1 MYKTFF
7 DIDWKILAAFG
18 FITFGLIAVFI
29 FFSVSPIDRQPTT
42 PISAWQVYTET
53 DYSISYPPDVT
64 ITPSIISGGGKALV
78 FHLPE
83 GSNFNMHLEVIPNSI
98 TSLDAISGIFRSF
111 KYQEENIL
119 INDKSAR
126 KFSGALTAGNKTIQE
141 TVVVIE
147 NQNQIYKLQLTY
159 SDDRKNIK
167 ADDLFSQI
175 LSSLVFK

>member
-1 MYKTFF
+1 M
-7 DIDWKILAAFG
+7 AAFC
-18 FITFGLIAVFI
+18 FIASILIAIFI
-29 FFSVSPIDRQPTT
+29 FFSINPGSPTVKSTPSVSPVNRQNITPT
-42 PISAWQVYTET
+42 WQVYSET
-53 DYSISYPPDVT
+53 GYSISYPPDVT